1 MNSAFYPGSFDPI
14 TNGHVDIV
22 ERAAS
27 IFPRVIVGVFLHSGK
42 TPHFAAEERLELAA
56 ASLAHLD
63 GVELRLF
70 DGLLVDAVRE
80 SGANVIVRGL
90 RALSDFE
97 YEVQLAG
104 LNRLMLKDTETI
116 FIPADQR
123 FVYVSASM
131 VRQIAE
137 LGGDVTDMVPP
148 PVAQRIMAKKRG
160 G

>member
-14 TNGHVDIV
+14 TNGHIDIV

-27 IFPRVIVGVFLHSGK
+27 IFFRVIVGVSLHSGK
-42 TPHFAAEERLELAA
+42 TSHFAVEERLELAA

-63 GVELRLF
+63 NVELCRF
-70 DGLLVDAVRE
+70 DGLLVDAVK
-80 SGANVIVRGL
+80 SADANVIVRGL

-123 FVYVSASM
+123 FAYVSSSM

-137 LGGDVTDMVPP
+137 LGGDVADMVPP
-148 PVAQRIMAKKRG
+148 PVARRIMAKNHG

>member
-14 TNGHVDIV
+14 TNGHLDIV

-27 IFPRVIVGVFLHSGK
+27 IFSRVIVGVSLHSGK
-42 TPHFAAEERLELAA
+42 TPHFAIEERLELAA
-56 ASLAHLD
+56 TSLAHLD
-63 GVELRLF
+63 NVQLYRF

-80 SGANVIVRGL
+80 SGARVIVRGL

-104 LNRLMLKDTETI
+104 LNRLMLQDVETI

-137 LGGDVTDMVPP
+137 LGGDVTDMVPL
-148 PVAQRIMAKKRG
+148 PVAQRIMAKNRG
-160 G
+160 V